1 MADWEAGRLPDRQ
14 TGLPTSYITKRN
26 FIPLPVLVCFC
37 DVGNYQKKRTF
48 YDPTIYDRTAER
60 FTRHDCWSTSVHT
73 MMYLIYANVQICR
86 YADILYIYVQICT
99 YLINIYRY
107 AQIYR
112 YGPGPAQAWGGG
124 APGWVPGC
132 LGLGLGGP
140 FCRHHF
146 TRKNTIPGPGRPPG
160 DSSFKVA
167 NYYHN
172 ILKKYYEKSDSDQ
185 VWFIKCPFGFDRM
198 GT

>member
-1 MADWEAGRLPDRQ
+1 
-14 TGLPTSYITKRN
+14 
-26 FIPLPVLVCFC
+26 
-37 DVGNYQKKRTF
+37 
-48 YDPTIYDRTAER
+48 
-60 FTRHDCWSTSVHT
+60 
-73 MMYLIYANVQICR
+73 MMCLIYANVQICR

-112 YGPGPAQAWGGG
+112 YGPGPALAWGGG

-172 ILKKYYEKSDSDQ
+172 ILKKYYEKNDSDQ
-185 VWFIKCPFGFDRM
+185 VWFYKCPFGLDRM
-198 GT
+198 GTYKTIPGPGRFFTSSKLLYLLPCFDSSLLLCFVDVSYLVLSASRAGEGATKQGLGLGAFGGMLALGP